1 MRIPRH
7 AVSGVID
14 TDTQEDKQIDYG
26 QLYAQIVYEIEHG
39 EEYAFKG
46 EREQQIMAQ
55 NVDYYETPNVVSL
68 FEDRYHRPVSG
79 EAEVLMSPTE
89 IVSALKLDP
98 SNHSNVTLLGLY
110 LRRNGFAR
118 GEGRHRR
125 YYKVAENK

>member
-1 MRIPRH
+1 
-7 AVSGVID
+7 
-14 TDTQEDKQIDYG
+14 
-26 QLYAQIVYEIEHG
+26 
-39 EEYAFKG
+39 
-46 EREQQIMAQ
+46 MAQ